1 MKKHLISLL
10 RDFGIEPTF
19 LTISISILLII
30 GITFIVIHLVLH
42 KVILKSIN
50 KPIKATER
58 VDMDLKYSKYEV
70 SFFSCDCSR
79 LLTNSLK
86 NFLSMTFRF
95 KLFYNVPRLCEVA
108 D

>member
-30 GITFIVIHLVLH
+30 GITFIVIHLILH

-50 KPIKATER
+50 KIDKKE
-58 VDMDLKYSKYEV
+58 K
-70 SFFSCDCSR
+70 
-79 LLTNSLK
+79 
-86 NFLSMTFRF
+86 
-95 KLFYNVPRLCEVA
+95 FYNFIFT
-108 D
+108 